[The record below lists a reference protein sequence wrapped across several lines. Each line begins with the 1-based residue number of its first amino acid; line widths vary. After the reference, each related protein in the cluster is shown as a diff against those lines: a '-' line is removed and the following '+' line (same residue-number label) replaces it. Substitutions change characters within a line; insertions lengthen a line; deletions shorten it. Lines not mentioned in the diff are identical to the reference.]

1 MYSYVHACI
10 CECMYGWVCIYYISI
25 FCIYPYS
32 PHTNRHPDSSGLS
45 FRVYIFNFDI
55 NNYLM
60 RAFVECRDARQICT
74 HIHVLKCIVLT
85 HWARVVC
92 TIYCFFVKYT
102 AHRWLH
108 MRSAAKESYSD
119 CDFTLLLHS
128 LNFRFFMILMS
139 ILPSLLLA
147 LWLLYCHWSPNT
159 NIYFNISEN

>member
-1 MYSYVHACI
+1 MHSYVHACI

-32 PHTNRHPDSSGLS
+32 PRTNRHPDSSGLS

-60 RAFVECRDARQICT
+60 RVFVECRDARQICT

-92 TIYCFFVKYT
+92 TIYCVFLWNILHIDGSTCALPPRSHIVTVTSHYFFIPWIFVFFYDT
-102 AHRWLH
+102 NVNTTIIIIGIMIIIL
-108 MRSAAKESYSD
+108 
-119 CDFTLLLHS
+119 S
-128 LNFRFFMILMS
+128 LKS
-139 ILPSLLLA
+139 
-147 LWLLYCHWSPNT
+147 
-159 NIYFNISEN
+159 